1 MKTQLQ
7 QMYTGESV
15 SFNVFEHNSYLV
27 KRISP
32 YTYELYS
39 LTQNSNTEVYQSCFA
54 WNELNKLVEILE
66 DDNQ

>member
-15 SFNVFEHNSYLV
+15 SFNVFEHNAYLV

-54 WNELNKLVEILE
+54 WNELNKLVEILKE
-66 DDNQ
+66 D